1 MEGFWSLTY
10 PPWLPLGLEPNP
22 WVDLSPPFMVC
33 TSTPFSPLEIG
44 QWLPSVQSLSQLFAT
59 HGLLHTRLPCA
70 SATHEPWWNSCPSSL
85 WCHPT
90 ISSSSLQSF
99 PASRS
104 FLMSQC
110 IRWPKYWSFSFSIS
124 PSNEQSSLIS
134 FRIDWSDLLALQGI
148 LKSPLQ
154 HSSKALILRHSA
166 FFIVQLSHPKKQES
180 SRKTSISALLSMPKP
195 LTVWITI
202 NWKILQELGIPD
214 HLICLLRNLYAGQ
227 EATVRT

>member
-1 MEGFWSLTY
+1 MSDSLQPY
-10 PPWLPLGLEPNP
+10 VLQHA
-22 WVDLSPPFMVC
+22 S
-33 TSTPFSPLEIG
+33 
-44 QWLPSVQSLSQLFAT
+44 
-59 HGLLHTRLPCA
+59 LPCPSTTPRA
-70 SATHEPWWNSCPSSL
+70 YSNSCPSSL

-154 HSSKALILRHSA
+154 HSSKALILRCSA

-180 SRKTSISALLSMPKP
+180 SRKTSTSALLTTPKP
-195 LTVWITI
+195 LIVWITRNCRKFFKRWAYQTTWPASWEI
-202 NWKILQELGIPD
+202 CMQIRKQQLELDMEQQTGSK
-214 HLICLLRNLYAGQ
+214 
-227 EATVRT
+227 